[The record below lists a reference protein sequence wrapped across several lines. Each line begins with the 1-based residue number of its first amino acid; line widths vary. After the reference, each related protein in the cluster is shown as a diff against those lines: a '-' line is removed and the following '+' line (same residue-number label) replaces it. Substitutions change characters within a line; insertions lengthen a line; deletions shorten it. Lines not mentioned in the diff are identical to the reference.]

1 MEIADKEYE
10 YFLRATEMLSRAI
23 VDQEGS
29 YMEDKDKLHEVKVS
43 MTKDRIKTHEEK
55 KSEIM
60 EELSEQGKLMV
71 NLASEKGASS
81 WLTSLRLD

>member
-1 MEIADKEYE
+1 
-10 YFLRATEMLSRAI
+10 
-23 VDQEGS
+23 
-29 YMEDKDKLHEVKVS
+29 MEDKDKLHEVKVS
-43 MTKDRIKTHEEK
+43 ITKDRIKTHEEK

-81 WLTSLRLD
+81 WLTSLPLKEFGYTLKP